1 MAYALLGAELHN
13 QFFSSQGAGI
23 VGKAVESWFFFY
35 ENLQRKCPVIRGIKQ
50 PNRDGMK
57 VAVF

>member
-1 MAYALLGAELHN
+1 MAYALLGAELRN

-23 VGKAVESWFFFY
+23 VGKAVESGFFFY
-35 ENLQRKCPVIRGIKQ
+35 ENLQRKCPVIPVIKQ
-50 PNRDGMK
+50 PNRDGME